1 MSDAE
6 KLKLSF
12 DDCDIDSL
20 LLMTEAFLGYK
31 YRKREK
37 CLYSTDA
44 RIPINL
50 IKYYYTL
57 HHDSV
62 EFDNLKKAFVTRYV
76 NNESKI
82 EQVDEDYIIEGLRE
96 MYEYIHS
103 EDIEYMFD
111 IYTIKDLHRKLFSKT
126 PFPEYAGDF
135 RKSFARL
142 NGTATE
148 ICDWTMIRHNLEI
161 LDVEVQR
168 LRKVSKEIRT
178 SCDTNALIQYLGD
191 CVVLGCRIIKV
202 HPFVDG
208 NKRTTRGFINKLLED
223 AGLPPVYIKA
233 NERDEYL
240 LALSKAHNEGNY
252 ADIKGF
258 YLYKV
263 CDSIIEL
270 DINER
275 VRKELN
281 ASRMDRKPE
290 LEEAKVKKLG
300 TKSSQ

>member
-1 MSDAE
+1 MSEAE
-6 KLKLSF
+6 KLLQSF
-12 DDCDIDSL
+12 DDCGIDYN
-20 LLMTEAFLGYK
+20 LLMAEAFLGYK
-31 YRKREK
+31 YRKSK
-37 CLYSTDA
+37 GTLYSSDVS
-44 RIPINL
+44 IPVNL
-50 IKYYYTL
+50 IKWYYTVHFNL
-57 HHDSV
+57 V
-62 EFDNLKKAFVTRYV
+62 EFDKLKKAFVTRYV

-135 RKSFARL
+135 RKNFAHL
-142 NGTATE
+142 KGTTTE
-148 ICDWTMIRHNLEI
+148 ICDWTMIRPNLEI
-161 LDVEVQR
+161 LDEEVQR
-168 LRKVSKEIRT
+168 LRKASKLIR
-178 SCDTNALIQYLGD
+178 SACDTNALIKYLGD
-191 CVVLGCRIIKV
+191 CVVLGCKIIKV

-240 LALSKAHNEGNY
+240 LALSKAHNEENY
-252 ADIKGF
+252 TDIKNF

-275 VRKELN
+275 VRKNKE
-281 ASRMDRKPE
+281 DKRKS
-290 LEEAKVKKLG
+290 EEESVVVKKIG
-300 TKSSQ
+300 TYPDNK

>member
-37 CLYSTDA
+37 CLYSSDA

-57 HHDSV
+57 HHTAV

-76 NNESKI
+76 NNESKL
-82 EQVDEDYIIEGLRE
+82 EGVHEAFEIEGLRE

-103 EDIEYMFD
+103 DDIEYMFNV
-111 IYTIKDLHRKLFSKT
+111 YTLKELHEKLFSKAEH
-126 PFPEYAGDF
+126 PEFGGTF
-135 RKSFARL
+135 RCWPVYL
-142 NGTATE
+142 PGTGTE
-148 ICDWTMIRHNLEI
+148 LCDWRMVRFELNQLDDEVLELRERAKKIREESR
-161 LDVEVQR
+161 V
-168 LRKVSKEIRT
+168 
-178 SCDTNALIQYLGD
+178 NALIDYLGD
-191 CVVLGCRIIKV
+191 CVVLGCKLIKI
-202 HPFVDG
+202 HPFGDG
-208 NKRTTRGFINKLLED
+208 NGRTVRGFVNKLLED

-233 NERDEYL
+233 NERTEYH
-240 LALSKAHNEGNY
+240 LAMNKANNDGDY
-252 ADIKGF
+252 SDIKNF

-275 VRKELN
+275 VRRDLN
-281 ASRMDRKPE
+281 TSRSERRPE
-290 LEEAKVKKLG
+290 LEEVKVKKLG

>member
-1 MSDAE
+1 MSEAE
-6 KLKLSF
+6 RLKSSF

-57 HHDSV
+57 HHDAV
-62 EFDNLKKAFVTRYV
+62 EFDKLKKAFVTRYV
-76 NNESKI
+76 NNESKLEGVHELYEI
-82 EQVDEDYIIEGLRE
+82 DGLRA

-103 EDIEYMFD
+103 DDIEYMFD
-111 IYTIKDLHRKLFSKT
+111 IYTIKDLHTKLFSKT

-135 RKSFARL
+135 RSWPVFL
-142 NGTATE
+142 PGTGTE
-148 ICDWTMIRHNLEI
+148 LCDWRMVRLELNK
-161 LDVEVQR
+161 LDPEVLE
-168 LRKVSKEIRT
+168 LRKRAKIIRE

-191 CVVLGCRIIKV
+191 CVVLGCKIIKI
-202 HPFVDG
+202 HPFGDG
-208 NKRTTRGFINKLLED
+208 NGRTVRGLINKMLED

-233 NERDEYL
+233 NERTEYH
-240 LALSKAHNEGNY
+240 LAMNKAHNEENY
-252 ADIKGF
+252 NDIKNF

-275 VRKELN
+275 VRKEKEDIKGL
-281 ASRMDRKPE
+281 RF
-290 LEEAKVKKLG
+290 EEEIENNKVKKIG
-300 TKSSQ
+300 TIN